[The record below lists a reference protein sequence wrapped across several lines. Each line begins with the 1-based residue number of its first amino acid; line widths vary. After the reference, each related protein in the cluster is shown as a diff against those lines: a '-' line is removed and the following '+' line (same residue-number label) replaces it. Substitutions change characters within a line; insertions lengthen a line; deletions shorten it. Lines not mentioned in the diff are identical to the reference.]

1 MRSPFSNLGMY
12 CVPMAQIDESQVYGS
27 GGHVAPVLHL
37 QVLLDGRY
45 GAIQPN
51 EGIRFVRMSGR
62 LFITPHGQEVIVSR
76 FATVNLLVRW
86 DLAASTEH
94 RVYLEFPLNGAM
106 VCALEKLRDGGDLRL
121 KLKLEME
128 TERLRALETI
138 PQQGFLPQHVWGLV
152 EHLNQSLESELVF
165 SQKAWTER
173 VLAQIGHGRVHLI
186 ELPAVPVEET
196 ADIAHSFE
204 ALKQAQR
211 DHREGRFDDAV
222 GKCRVALEPFFE
234 SVEIPADGGKT
245 RRVPQ
250 LKTSWQTKLGAA
262 TYTWLNSALIGIKDA
277 TNKPHHS
284 PNRHYDQFESQMIQ
298 AITTTLIAYAARNPE
313 PTN

>member
-1 MRSPFSNLGMY
+1 
-12 CVPMAQIDESQVYGS
+12 MAQIDESQIYGS

-37 QVLLDGRY
+37 QVILDGRY
-45 GAIQPN
+45 GAIQPS
-51 EGIRFVRMSGR
+51 EGIRFVRIRGR
-62 LFITPHGQEVIVSR
+62 PCLPPNEQEVIVSR

-86 DLAASTEH
+86 DHEAATEH
-94 RVYLEFPLNGAM
+94 RVYLEFPLNTAM
-106 VCALEKLRDGGDLRL
+106 VAALEKIRDGGDLRL

-128 TERLRALETI
+128 TERLRALATI
-138 PQQGFLPQHVWGLV
+138 PCEGFLPQHIWGQV
-152 EHLNQSLESELVF
+152 EHLNQSLESDLVF

-173 VLAQIGHGRVHLI
+173 VLTQVGHGRVHLI
-186 ELPAVPVEET
+186 ELPAVPIAQT
-196 ADIAHSFE
+196 AEIKHSFE

-211 DHREGRFDDAV
+211 DHREGRYDDAV
-222 GKCRVALEPFFE
+222 GKCRLALEPFFE

-250 LKTSWQTKLGAA
+250 LKSSWQTKVGAA

-298 AITTTLIAYAARNPE
+298 AITTTLIAYTARNPE
-313 PTN
+313 PTS